1 MRQIVRTLG
10 LVTLVLGL
18 APSSSFAQ
26 AVSIQAEML
35 KDWSDLKVTL
45 DKIAQEMPEDK
56 YGYKSTPPQRSYGE
70 QVLHIALVN
79 ARFFGMLG
87 GKTPVPT
94 IDPKTTGK
102 AAVIKAMDDTFDW
115 GTAYL
120 KGQTDQSLLQP
131 VEKPPAFMGP
141 STHARMFTF
150 LIGHTWDIY
159 GQMAVYLRLNGGVP
173 PASQRP

>member
-1 MRQIVRTLG
+1 MRQIARTLG
-10 LVTLVLGL
+10 LTILVLVVT
-18 APSSSFAQ
+18 ASRPFAQ
-26 AVSIQAEML
+26 SVSLQAEML
-35 KDWSDLKVTL
+35 KDWSDLKATM
-45 DKIAQEMPEDK
+45 DKIAAEMPEDK
-56 YGYKSTPPQRSYGE
+56 YGFKSTPAQRSYAE

-79 ARFFGMLG
+79 ARFFTMLG
-87 GKTPVPT
+87 GKAPVPT

-102 AAVIKAMDDTFDW
+102 AAVIKAMDDTFDY

-120 KGQTDQSLLQP
+120 KGQTDQTLLQA
-131 VEKPPAFMGP
+131 VEKPPGFLGP
-141 STHARMFTF
+141 STHARLFTF